1 VSPVDPVEDR
11 ERVEAREPVGAGGSA
26 PAFPPGYPVEFE
38 LDVVLTD
45 GRTAHVRPVRPDDA
59 ERLVRFHTGLSLQS
73 RYYRYFSAHP
83 KLTAKEIHRV
93 THVDYQHRFALVA
106 LLDDD
111 LLAIAGYEGDHGD
124 GRAEVAFTVDDTH
137 QGRGLSTLLLEHLAV
152 AARGRGITTFTAM
165 TLPDNRA
172 MLTVFKR
179 AGYTVSS
186 RFNEGVVELEFD
198 IAMTDDVAS
207 VIGERERR
215 ADVSSMT
222 AVLQPRRVAVVGSFV
237 ADGVGAAL
245 ARTLLAHDPAVP
257 VHLVSA
263 AGGSLGGV
271 AVVGSL
277 RDLPEPV
284 DLVFAAVSDGALDA
298 VIEDAAANGARALV
312 VLAEGVAPER
322 CSELVA
328 DARSRGMRLL
338 GPASLGVLLPDPG
351 LRVHGVPIDLE
362 VRHGGLAL
370 SSQAG
375 PFGAGVVEDGAR
387 VGLGFAAAVFV
398 GDRADVAGIDL
409 LQAWELDD
417 RVRCIAVAVDRFGD
431 PAKFARVV
439 RRVSAVKPVVALW
452 GGEGV
457 HRETVDGLFGQAG
470 VLPVP
475 TYEQLVDTCRV
486 LVDAPV
492 VAGDRV
498 AVVADTPAAARTF
511 RAALT
516 RTGLG
521 EVTVHDWPAPEPAP
535 APGPGT
541 AGTAGTLAGLASRIV
556 GDGADADVIVVIR
569 APVRREPPGPL
580 LEAVRAA
587 AGGRPVVAVT
597 TDPPGRAGGVP
608 TFRSPHAAAA
618 AVHDLLAYG
627 QRRRR
632 HVALPVHL
640 DDIDRAAVAAVLE
653 RARLG
658 SGELGWEAAAE
669 LCGAL
674 GITVAPTVLADTPAQ
689 AAAAARALGGPLVL
703 KTVGLPE
710 LAPGEEG
717 GAALDL
723 HDPDDV
729 AAAAGRLLARFGPA
743 ALPLCVQRQVPV
755 HRQFEVSLRSDPVF
769 GPVVGVLPGRGPSR
783 HLLPSV
789 ERLVPLLDLDADAL
803 VAEERI
809 TLELGGSAADT
820 AALRLLVLRM
830 AALGEAHPGT
840 ELRLHPVLIGDGVAR
855 VAWAG
860 GAVAAP
866 RSPERPRGLP
876 QPPTAD
882 R

>member
-1 VSPVDPVEDR
+1 MSPVDPI
-11 ERVEAREPVGAGGSA
+11 EAQGLVGAGG
-26 PAFPPGYPVEFE
+26 PASGLPPGYPVEFE
-38 LDVVLTD
+38 LDVVLMD

-59 ERLVRFHTGLSLQS
+59 ERLVRFHTGLSAQS

-83 KLTAKEIHRV
+83 KLTAKEIERV
-93 THVDYQHRFALVA
+93 THVDYRRRFALVA

-152 AARGRGITTFTAM
+152 AARSRGITTFTAM

-186 RFNEGVVELEFD
+186 RFNEGVVELEFG
-198 IAMTDDVAS
+198 IAMTDGVAS
-207 VIGERERR
+207 VIDERERR

-257 VHLVSA
+257 LHLVSA
-263 AGGSLGGV
+263 AGGSVDGV
-271 AVVGSL
+271 AVVASL

-284 DLVFAAVSDGALDA
+284 DLVFAAVSDAALDA
-298 VIEDAAANGARALV
+298 VVGDAAANGARALV
-312 VLAEGVAPER
+312 VLAENVAPER
-322 CSELVA
+322 CNELVA

-362 VRHGGLAL
+362 VRPGGLAL

-387 VGLGFAAAVFV
+387 VGLGFAAVVFV

-498 AVVADTPAAARTF
+498 AVVTDTPAAARTF

-521 EVTVHDWPAPEPAP
+521 EVTVHDWPAPEPGSA
-535 APGPGT
+535 GPSGP
-541 AGTAGTLAGLASRIV
+541 LAALAARIA
-556 GDGADADVIVVIR
+556 GDGTDADVIVVIR

-597 TDPPGRAGGVP
+597 TDPPGCAGGVP

-640 DDIDRAAVAAVLE
+640 DDVDRAAASAVLE

-658 SGELGWEAAAE
+658 PGALDWEAAAE

-674 GITVAPTVLADTPAQ
+674 GIAVAPTRLAATPAE

-703 KTVGLPE
+703 KTAGLPE
-710 LAPGEEG
+710 LTPGEEG

-755 HRQFEVSLRSDPVF
+755 HRQFEVSLRADPVF

-783 HLLPSV
+783 HLLPPV

-809 TLELGGSAADT
+809 ALELGGSVADT
-820 AALRLLVLRM
+820 AALRLLVLRV

-866 RSPERPRGLP
+866 RSSERPRGLP
-876 QPPTAD
+876 QPPAAD